1 MKMLYPRKMEEVLW
15 HSTTFRLVK
24 SIFVKI
30 PKLPTI
36 RVIGSHDIST
46 ILAGFEVV
54 SVAELVAVS
63 ILLIQLRRF
72 VSRIL
77 VSLRDAVSV
86 QFSDCRN
93 AQVDIRSLIRNA
105 RAAIEVPCSRCAG

>member
-1 MKMLYPRKMEEVLW
+1 MKMLYPRKIEEVLW

-36 RVIGSHDIST
+36 RVIGSQDIST
-46 ILAGFEVV
+46 ILAGFEAV

-63 ILLIQLRRF
+63 IWLIQF
-72 VSRIL
+72 EDVWFSHSGE
-77 VSLRDAVSV
+77 VEAAVSV
-86 QFSDCRN
+86 QV
-93 AQVDIRSLIRNA
+93 QRS
-105 RAAIEVPCSRCAG
+105 P

>member
-1 MKMLYPRKMEEVLW
+1 VLW
-15 HSTTFRLVK
+15 HSTTFRFVK

-36 RVIGSHDIST
+36 RVIGSQDIST
-46 ILAGFEVV
+46 ILAGFAVV

-63 ILLIQLRRF
+63 ILLIQF
-72 VSRIL
+72 EEVW
-77 VSLRDAVSV
+77 
-86 QFSDCRN
+86 FSHSGEVEAASSFSGCRN

-105 RAAIEVPCSRCAG
+105 HDAIEVPCSRYAG